1 MVHKNS
7 PRTAVGTIGE
17 YIEKKQAEIAKAE
30 EEKAKKEADEKG
42 DEPKEDKEKS
52 EEKTKGDGEDKQVKE
67 EAIKL
72 AAAAIIGLVTK
83 ALEKP
88 EETEKAEEEAKIE
101 VEKADG
107 NRVEERKADSLAVEV
122 EGC

>member
-30 EEKAKKEADEKG
+30 KEKAKKEAEEKG
-42 DEPKEDKEKS
+42 DETKEDKEKAD
-52 EEKTKGDGEDKQVKE
+52 EKKKGDGEDKQVKE

-88 EETEKAEEEAKIE
+88 EETEQSEEEAQIE

-122 EGC
+122 EGY

>member
-17 YIEKKQAEIAKAE
+17 YIEKKQAE
-30 EEKAKKEADEKG
+30 EEKAKKEA
-42 DEPKEDKEKS
+42 
-52 EEKTKGDGEDKQVKE
+52 EEKKKDDGEDRQVKE

-88 EETEKAEEEAKIE
+88 EETEKSGEEAKIE
-101 VEKADG
+101 VEKAG
-107 NRVEERKADSLAVEV
+107 IKRVEEERKADGLAVEV